1 MGSSGWDVLKLTKG
15 HEKEFYRLIKTYIT
29 GLDSR
34 ITCNNDPD
42 DEFDASKSGADHI
55 ATLDFD
61 INGEHAFSL
70 YRNVVLKDGSGN
82 EQATC
87 TIICAMDIDNAIPS
101 SVGSI
106 HFRADGYTGITIVQ
120 SEGRYDRGLRI
131 SHVIN
136 DDFIFLT
143 FAPPDYTWQSIGT
156 VETTRII
163 HSFTTNKTYVTSD
176 RGISS
181 YTQPTIFNLSGLTFY
196 DVDGVDAPGTFLSR
210 FSYAAPAGSIDYIK
224 SSIYQSGNVR
234 SFENTAIYDCTTV
247 TTGDTV
253 SLKDGAY
260 VAIGPHQLVKVS

>member
-1 MGSSGWDVLKLTKG
+1 MGSSGWDALISAKNS
-15 HEKEFYRLIKTYIT
+15 HEKEFYKAVKNYIT

-34 ITCNNDPD
+34 ITCDNDPD
-42 DEFDASKSGADHI
+42 DEFDYSTSGDSHI

-70 YRNVVLKDGSGN
+70 YRNVALRSGGS
-82 EQATC
+82 EVATC
-87 TIICAMDIDNAIPS
+87 TIMCAMDIDDTIPS

-106 HFRADGYTGITIVQ
+106 HFRNDEYIGTTIVQ
-120 SEGRYDRGLRI
+120 SNTSVERGLRI

-136 DDFIFLT
+136 DDFIFIT
-143 FAPPDYTWQSIGT
+143 FAPPRYGWQSIGT

-181 YTQPTIFNLSGLTFY
+181 YTQPNVFALSGLTFY

-234 SFENTAIYDCTTV
+234 SFENTAVYDCTTV

>member
-1 MGSSGWDVLKLTKG
+1 MGSSGWDALKSTKG

-34 ITCNNDPD
+34 ITCDNDPD
-42 DEFDASKSGADHI
+42 DEFDYSTSGDSHI

-70 YRNVVLKDGSGN
+70 YRDAALRSGGS
-82 EQATC
+82 EVATC
-87 TIICAMDIDNAIPS
+87 NIACAMNMDNSIPS
-101 SVGSI
+101 SVGTI

-120 SEGRYDRGLRI
+120 SNTSVNRGLRI

-136 DDFIFLT
+136 DDFIFFT

-163 HSFTTNKTYVTSD
+163 HSFATNKTYVTSD

-181 YTQPTIFNLSGLTFY
+181 YTQPNVFNLSGLTFY